1 MAERLERAY
10 YTLICRYTT
19 AGFSTLHITQVAGLH
34 RAVPSTTLD
43 KAMKFNNRI
52 ISDFPG
58 LSTKFDWKTQENQ
71 PGQERDHLAMR

>member
-19 AGFSTLHITQVAGLH
+19 AGFGTLHVLQVAGLH

-43 KAMKFNNRI
+43 KAMKFNDKI

-58 LSTKFDWKTQENQ
+58 LSTEFDWKTEENQ
-71 PGQERDHLAMR
+71 LGQERNYFAMR